1 MFTVEIV
8 EILLIKFI
16 FVCDSAAKHGLPSE
30 RRRVDP
36 RRLEIQVQPIVR
48 DLVIVVMLPRFPKIL
63 KTPKNKTYGLEL
75 LTFGTARLLILTL
88 LT

>member
-1 MFTVEIV
+1 VEIIQ
-8 EILLIKFI
+8 ILLIKFI
-16 FVCDSAAKHGLPSE
+16 FVCDSTAIDGLPSE

-36 RRLEIQVQPIVR
+36 RRLEIQVQPIVH
-48 DLVIVVMLPRFPKIL
+48 DLVIVLMLLRVSKIL
-63 KTPKNKTYGLEL
+63 KPPKNKTYGLEL